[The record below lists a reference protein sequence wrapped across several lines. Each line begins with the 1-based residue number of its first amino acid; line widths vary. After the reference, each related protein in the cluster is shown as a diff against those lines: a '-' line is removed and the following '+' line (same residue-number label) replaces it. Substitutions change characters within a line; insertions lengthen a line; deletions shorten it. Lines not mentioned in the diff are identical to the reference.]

1 YVEIAPLGCAHPPR
15 RSDSVFS
22 LHTPH
27 LLRNLNSQRQLVS
40 ERVRGKNHELLL
52 RRQPIRGHMQKLQPR
67 LVPKLLRRIS
77 RRPCM
82 PGRCEAKVQRI
93 MDGIARHYF
102 SEASTAITD
111 FAANAAKN
119 AIRTY
124 TVNGALYLVLGLSMF
139 GIAWNV
145 LARSKMI
152 GMALPEVAI
161 GIISVTA
168 GLHYLRL

>member
-1 YVEIAPLGCAHPPR
+1 
-15 RSDSVFS
+15 
-22 LHTPH
+22 
-27 LLRNLNSQRQLVS
+27 
-40 ERVRGKNHELLL
+40 
-52 RRQPIRGHMQKLQPR
+52 
-67 LVPKLLRRIS
+67 
-77 RRPCM
+77 
-82 PGRCEAKVQRI
+82 

-168 GLHYLRL
+168 GLHYLRLRKALLKANAQPSPSPPKSK